1 MMMMMNVYVMIGK
14 KMLLIITI
22 SLFCSTTKKRP
33 PLDTSTVV
41 CPLRE
46 ALVRIRPSGSSLVH
60 PTIAIP
66 NVN

>member
-1 MMMMMNVYVMIGK
+1 
-14 KMLLIITI
+14 MLLIITI
-22 SLFCSTTKKRP
+22 SLFCSTTEERP
-33 PLDTSTVV
+33 LPDTSTVV

-46 ALVRIRPSGSSLVH
+46 YLVRTRPSRSSLVH